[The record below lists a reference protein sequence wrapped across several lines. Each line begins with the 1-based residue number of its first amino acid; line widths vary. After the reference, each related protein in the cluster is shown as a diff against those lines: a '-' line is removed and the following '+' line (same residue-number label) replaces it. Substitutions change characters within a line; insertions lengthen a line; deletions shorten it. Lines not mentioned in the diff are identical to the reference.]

1 MEPDNKQYLF
11 YYGDVYFVRLL
22 STFLIFTHYIRITF
36 IQNYCKI
43 RKKIMENKKV
53 TAQFLK
59 LI

>member
-11 YYGDVYFVRLL
+11 YYGDEYFVRLL
-22 STFLIFTHYIRITF
+22 STFLIFTYYIRITL
-36 IQNYCKI
+36 IQTYSKI

-53 TAQFLK
+53 TAQFLE